1 MNKRAVCHVSC
12 LSDVFEGRI
21 DWSGYAPSSSAAEAP
36 KESVQDKNGGSV
48 RPNLTADEYA
58 DLATAAAA
66 DDAKD
71 AEDAESA
78 HRTMTTI
85 GSRKQWSLPHHAI
98 QPYVRLL
105 GIHPRLPLRRGY
117 RVHWCFCGRRFSCV
131 TRREITY
138 AAGDPSTL
146 FLMLLK

>member
-21 DWSGYAPSSSAAEAP
+21 DWSGYAPSSSAEEAP

-66 DDAKD
+66 DDAK
-71 AEDAESA
+71 DAESA

-105 GIHPRLPLRRGY
+105 GIHPRLPLRRGSISRALVLLRQEIQLRNAPRNY
-117 RVHWCFCGRRFSCV
+117 FCGWRS
-131 TRREITY
+131 IH
-138 AAGDPSTL
+138 P
-146 FLMLLK
+146 FLSVA